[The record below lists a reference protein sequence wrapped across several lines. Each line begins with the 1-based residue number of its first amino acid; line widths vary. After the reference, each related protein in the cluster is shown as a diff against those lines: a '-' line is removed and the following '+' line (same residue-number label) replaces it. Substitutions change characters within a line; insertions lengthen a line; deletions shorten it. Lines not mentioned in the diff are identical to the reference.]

1 MTATRILQTEYTFSL
16 PCGYAD
22 EMGTLH
28 RDGVM
33 RLATTRDE
41 VEPLG
46 DPRVQRNQAY
56 LSVLLLSRVVS
67 QLGEVTNVT
76 PEVIEGLYSADFIY
90 LQDLYVRIN
99 DRDDH
104 LIDTQCPDCGCR
116 FTLDLQGQSSDG

>member
-1 MTATRILQTEYTFSL
+1 MASPRILQTEYAFSL

-22 EMGTLH
+22 EQGTLH
-28 RDGVM
+28 RDGIM

-46 DPRVQRNQAY
+46 DLRVQRNQAY

-76 PEVIEGLYSADFIY
+76 PEVIERLYSADFIY

-99 DRDDH
+99 DLDEH
-104 LIDTQCPDCGCR
+104 LVDTQCPDCGSR
-116 FTLDLQGQSSDG
+116 FTLDLREQPIG